1 MPTTNVIVD
10 VIQNYSDMLQQLD
23 QSIQRIGRE
32 WIELDENIYQYMSLK
47 GMIYGDRGQGGSN
60 YNSRDLLDL
69 LSAVKKKETEYE
81 AELKE
86 SLLDLIKQRDDIR
99 RIHLCY
105 MVLPYIEHEVLRL
118 LYEENLTWGRVS
130 EKLDIS
136 ISTLSRKRDKALNM
150 IHTAYSSDLSTTE
163 VLQLQKVRKG
173 IDWKYL
179 LKK

>member
-1 MPTTNVIVD
+1 
-10 VIQNYSDMLQQLD
+10 
-23 QSIQRIGRE
+23 
-32 WIELDENIYQYMSLK
+32 
-47 GMIYGDRGQGGSN
+47 
-60 YNSRDLLDL
+60 
-69 LSAVKKKETEYE
+69 
-81 AELKE
+81 
-86 SLLDLIKQRDDIR
+86 
-99 RIHLCY
+99 